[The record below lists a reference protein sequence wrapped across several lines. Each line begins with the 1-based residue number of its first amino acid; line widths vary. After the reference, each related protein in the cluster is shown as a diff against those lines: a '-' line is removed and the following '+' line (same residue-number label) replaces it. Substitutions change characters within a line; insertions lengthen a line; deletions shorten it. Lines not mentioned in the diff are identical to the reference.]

1 MLRADVRIVPGICRN
16 FRKDYRMTKQE
27 FQELIKQGPLILD
40 GATGSNLMK
49 AGMPKGVCTEHWI
62 LEHKDVLTKL
72 QKQYIEAG
80 SRIIYAPTFAANRI
94 SLAEHGLENEM
105 EAMIPQLVALSRS
118 CVKEGCY
125 VAGDLTTTGKT
136 TIPYDELYTVYQ
148 EQICCLRDAGV
159 DLLVAET
166 MLTLDETMAAVE
178 AARAVCDLPILC
190 SLTVESDGSLF
201 FGGNI
206 FETAVAL
213 QEIGADAVGIN
224 CSTGPDQFESIISSL
239 KESLTIPV
247 IAKPN
252 AGMPTI
258 DEKGEA
264 HYSMDAPEFAR
275 HMKRLVELGA
285 DIVGGCCGTT
295 PEYIREMVKALK

>member
-1 MLRADVRIVPGICRN
+1 
-16 FRKDYRMTKQE
+16 MTKQE
-27 FQELIKQGPLILD
+27 FQNLVSQGPLILD

-49 AGMPKGVCTEHWI
+49 AGMPKGVCTEQWI
-62 LEHKDVLTKL
+62 LEHPAALTKL
-72 QKQYIEAG
+72 QQEYVDAG
-80 SRIIYAPTFAANRI
+80 SQIIYAPTFAANRI
-94 SLAEHGLENEM
+94 SLKEHGLEDEM
-105 EAMIPQLVALSRS
+105 ISMISRLVSLSKS
-118 CVKEGCY
+118 CAKERCY

-136 TIPYDELYTVYQ
+136 DIPYEELYNVYQ
-148 EQICCLRDAGV
+148 EQISCLADAGA

-166 MLTLDETMAAVE
+166 MMTLDETMAAVE
-178 AARAVCDLPILC
+178 AAHAVCGLPILC
-190 SLTVESDGSLF
+190 SLTIESDGSLF

-206 FETAVAL
+206 FETAVTL

-224 CSTGPDQFESIISSL
+224 CSSGPDQFESIISSL
-239 KESLTIPV
+239 KDSLTVPV

-264 HYSMDAPEFAR
+264 HYIMDAPEFAR

-295 PEYIREMVKALK
+295 PEFIRELVKILKKTP

>member
-1 MLRADVRIVPGICRN
+1 
-16 FRKDYRMTKQE
+16 MTKQE
-27 FQELIKQGPLILD
+27 FQNLVSQGPLILD

-49 AGMPKGVCTEHWI
+49 AGMPKGVCTEQWI
-62 LEHKDVLTKL
+62 LEHPAALTKL
-72 QKQYIEAG
+72 QQEYVDAG
-80 SRIIYAPTFAANRI
+80 SQIIYAPTFAANRL
-94 SLAEHGLENEM
+94 SLKEHGLEDEM
-105 EAMIPQLVALSRS
+105 ISMISRLVSLSKS
-118 CVKEGCY
+118 CAKERCY

-136 TIPYDELYTVYQ
+136 DIPYEELYNVYQ
-148 EQICCLRDAGV
+148 EQISCLADAGA

-166 MLTLDETMAAVE
+166 MMTLDETMAAVE
-178 AARAVCDLPILC
+178 AAHAVCGLPILC
-190 SLTVESDGSLF
+190 SLTIESDGSLF

-206 FETAVAL
+206 FETAVTL

-224 CSTGPDQFESIISSL
+224 CSSGPDQFESIISSL
-239 KESLTIPV
+239 KDSLTVPV

-295 PEYIREMVKALK
+295 PEFIRELVKILKKTP

>member
-1 MLRADVRIVPGICRN
+1 
-16 FRKDYRMTKQE
+16 MTKQE
-27 FQELIKQGPLILD
+27 FQELVNQGPLILD
-40 GATGSNLMK
+40 GATGSNLMR
-49 AGMPKGVCTEHWI
+49 AGMPKGVCTEQWV
-62 LEHKDVLTKL
+62 LEHKDVLAEL

-94 SLAEHGLENEM
+94 SLAEHGLDQEM
-105 EAMIPQLVALSRS
+105 ETMIPRLVAISKA

-136 TIPYDELYTVYQ
+136 SIPYDELYVVYQ
-148 EQICCLRDAGV
+148 EQISCLRDADV

-178 AARAVCDLPILC
+178 AAHAVCDLPILC

-206 FETAVAL
+206 FETALTL

-224 CSTGPDQFESIISSL
+224 CSTGPDQFESIIAGL
-239 KESLTIPV
+239 KENLTIPI

-258 DEKGEA
+258 DEKGAA
-264 HYSMDAPEFAR
+264 HYSMDAASFAR

-295 PEYIREMVKALK
+295 PEYIRELVKILK

>member
-1 MLRADVRIVPGICRN
+1 
-16 FRKDYRMTKQE
+16 MTKQE
-27 FQELIKQGPLILD
+27 FQNLVSQGPLILD

-49 AGMPKGVCTEHWI
+49 AGMPKGVCTEQWI
-62 LEHKDVLTKL
+62 LEHPAALTKL
-72 QKQYIEAG
+72 QQEYVDAG
-80 SRIIYAPTFAANRI
+80 SQIIYAPTFAANRI
-94 SLAEHGLENEM
+94 SLKEHGLEDEM
-105 EAMIPQLVALSRS
+105 ISMISRLVSLSKS
-118 CVKEGCY
+118 CAKERCY

-136 TIPYDELYTVYQ
+136 DIPYEELYNVYQ
-148 EQICCLRDAGV
+148 EQISCLADAGA

-166 MLTLDETMAAVE
+166 MMTLDETMAAVE
-178 AARAVCDLPILC
+178 AAHAVCGLPILC
-190 SLTVESDGSLF
+190 SLTIESDGSLF

-206 FETAVAL
+206 FETAVTL

-224 CSTGPDQFESIISSL
+224 CSSGPDQFESIISSL
-239 KESLTIPV
+239 KDSLTVPV

-275 HMKRLVELGA
+275 HMKLLVELGA

-295 PEYIREMVKALK
+295 PEFIRELVKILKKTP

>member
-1 MLRADVRIVPGICRN
+1 
-16 FRKDYRMTKQE
+16 MTKQE
-27 FQELIKQGPLILD
+27 FQNLVNRGPLILD

-49 AGMPKGVCTEHWI
+49 AGMPKGVCTEQWI
-62 LEHKDVLTKL
+62 LEHPAALTKL
-72 QKQYIEAG
+72 QQEYVDAG
-80 SRIIYAPTFAANRI
+80 SQIIYAPTFAANRI
-94 SLAEHGLENEM
+94 SLMEHGLEDEM
-105 EAMIPQLVALSRS
+105 ISMISRLVSLSKS
-118 CVKEGCY
+118 CAKERCY

-136 TIPYDELYTVYQ
+136 DIPYEELYSVYQ
-148 EQICCLRDAGV
+148 EQISCLADAGA

-166 MLTLDETMAAVE
+166 MMTLDETMAAVE
-178 AARAVCDLPILC
+178 AAHAVCGLPILC
-190 SLTVESDGSLF
+190 SLTIESDGSLF

-206 FETAVAL
+206 FETAVTL

-224 CSTGPDQFESIISSL
+224 CSSGPDQFESIISSL
-239 KESLTIPV
+239 KDSLTVPV

-295 PEYIREMVKALK
+295 PEFIRELVKILKKTP

>member
-1 MLRADVRIVPGICRN
+1 
-16 FRKDYRMTKQE
+16 MTKQE
-27 FQELIKQGPLILD
+27 FQNLVSQGPLILD

-49 AGMPKGVCTEHWI
+49 AGMPKGVCTEQWI
-62 LEHKDVLTKL
+62 LEHPAALTKL
-72 QKQYIEAG
+72 QQEYVDAG
-80 SRIIYAPTFAANRI
+80 SQIIYAPTFAANRI
-94 SLAEHGLENEM
+94 SLKEHGLEDEM
-105 EAMIPQLVALSRS
+105 ISMISRLVSLSKS
-118 CVKEGCY
+118 CAKQRCY

-136 TIPYDELYTVYQ
+136 DIPYEELYNVYQ
-148 EQICCLRDAGV
+148 EQISCLADAGA

-166 MLTLDETMAAVE
+166 MMTLDETMAAVE
-178 AARAVCDLPILC
+178 AAHAVCGLPILC
-190 SLTVESDGSLF
+190 SLTIESDGSLF

-206 FETAVAL
+206 FETAVTL

-224 CSTGPDQFESIISSL
+224 CSSGPDQFESIISSL
-239 KESLTIPV
+239 KDSLTVPV

-295 PEYIREMVKALK
+295 PEFIRELVKILKKTP

>member
-1 MLRADVRIVPGICRN
+1 
-16 FRKDYRMTKQE
+16 MTKQE
-27 FQELIKQGPLILD
+27 FQNLVSQGPLILD

-49 AGMPKGVCTEHWI
+49 AGMPKGVCTEQWI
-62 LEHKDVLTKL
+62 LEHPAALTKL
-72 QKQYIEAG
+72 QQEYVDAG
-80 SRIIYAPTFAANRI
+80 SQIIYAPTFAANRI
-94 SLAEHGLENEM
+94 SLKEHGLEDEM
-105 EAMIPQLVALSRS
+105 ISMISRLVSLSKS
-118 CVKEGCY
+118 CAKERCY

-136 TIPYDELYTVYQ
+136 DIPYEELYNVYQ
-148 EQICCLRDAGV
+148 EQISCLADAGA

-166 MLTLDETMAAVE
+166 MMTLDETMAAVE
-178 AARAVCDLPILC
+178 AAHAVCGLPILC
-190 SLTVESDGSLF
+190 SLTIESDGSLF

-206 FETAVAL
+206 FETAVTL

-224 CSTGPDQFESIISSL
+224 CSSGPDQFESIISSL
-239 KESLTIPV
+239 KDSLTVPV

-264 HYSMDAPEFAR
+264 HYSMDAPEYAR

-295 PEYIREMVKALK
+295 PEFIRELVKILKKTP

>member
-1 MLRADVRIVPGICRN
+1 
-16 FRKDYRMTKQE
+16 MTKQE
-27 FQELIKQGPLILD
+27 FQNLVSREPLILD

-49 AGMPKGVCTEHWI
+49 AGMPKGVCTEQWI
-62 LEHKDVLTKL
+62 LEHPAALTKL
-72 QKQYIEAG
+72 QQGYVDAG
-80 SRIIYAPTFAANRI
+80 SQIIYAPTFAANRI
-94 SLAEHGLENEM
+94 SLKEHGLEDEM
-105 EAMIPQLVALSRS
+105 ISMISRLVSLSKS
-118 CVKEGCY
+118 CAKERCY

-136 TIPYDELYTVYQ
+136 DIPYEELYNVYQ
-148 EQICCLRDAGV
+148 EQISCLADAGA

-166 MLTLDETMAAVE
+166 MMTLDETMAAVE
-178 AARAVCDLPILC
+178 AAHAVCGLPILC
-190 SLTVESDGSLF
+190 SLTIESDGSLF

-206 FETAVAL
+206 FETAVTL

-224 CSTGPDQFESIISSL
+224 CSSGPDQFESIISSL
-239 KESLTIPV
+239 KDSLTVPV

-295 PEYIREMVKALK
+295 PEFIRELVKILKKTP

>member
-1 MLRADVRIVPGICRN
+1 
-16 FRKDYRMTKQE
+16 MTKQE
-27 FQELIKQGPLILD
+27 FQDLVGRGPLILD

-49 AGMPKGVCTEHWI
+49 AGMPKGVCTEQWI
-62 LEHKDVLTKL
+62 LEHPAVLTEL
-72 QKQYIEAG
+72 QQEYVDAG
-80 SRIIYAPTFAANRI
+80 SQIIYAPTFAANRI
-94 SLAEHGLENEM
+94 SLAEHGLENKM
-105 EAMIPQLVALSRS
+105 KQMIFQLVSLSKS
-118 CVKEGCY
+118 CAKEGCW

-136 TIPYDELYTVYQ
+136 DIPYEELYTVYQ
-148 EQICCLRDAGV
+148 EQISCLADAGV

-166 MLTLDETMAAVE
+166 MMTLDETMAAVE
-178 AARAVCDLPILC
+178 AAHAVCDLPILC
-190 SLTVESDGSLF
+190 SLTIESDGSLF

-206 FETAVAL
+206 FETAVTL

-224 CSTGPDQFESIISSL
+224 CSAGPDQFESIISTL
-239 KESLTIPV
+239 KESLTVPV

-264 HYSMDAPEFAR
+264 HYSMGAPEFAR

-295 PEYIREMVKALK
+295 PEFIRELVKILKKTLS

>member
-1 MLRADVRIVPGICRN
+1 MHYSYYG
-16 FRKDYRMTKQE
+16 KDTFMTRQE
-27 FQELIKQGPLILD
+27 FQKLVNQGPLILD

-49 AGMPKGVCTEHWI
+49 AGMPKGVCTEQWVLDHP
-62 LEHKDVLTKL
+62 EVLTKL
-72 QKQYIEAG
+72 QKEYIDAG

-94 SLAEHGLENEM
+94 SLAEHGLEGEM
-105 EAMIPQLVALSRS
+105 ESMIPRLVNLSKS
-118 CVKEGCY
+118 CVKAGTY

-136 TIPYDELYTVYQ
+136 DMPYETLYTVYQ
-148 EQICCLRDAGV
+148 EQISCLRDAGV

-166 MLTLDETMAAVE
+166 MLTLDETMAAVD
-178 AARAVCDLPILC
+178 AAHAVCDLPILC
-190 SLTVESDGSLF
+190 TMTVESDGSLF

-206 FETAVAL
+206 FETALAL

-224 CSTGPDQFESIISSL
+224 CSAGPEQFESIIFSL
-239 KESLTIPV
+239 KESLDIPV

-264 HYSMDAPEFAR
+264 HYHMDPAEFAA
-275 HMKRLVELGA
+275 HMKRLVEAGA
-285 DIVGGCCGTT
+285 DLIGGCCGTS
-295 PEYIREMVKALK
+295 PEYIRELVSILKQ

>member
-1 MLRADVRIVPGICRN
+1 
-16 FRKDYRMTKQE
+16 MTKQE
-27 FQELIKQGPLILD
+27 FQDLVSRRPLILD

-49 AGMPKGVCTEHWI
+49 AGMPRGVCTEQWI
-62 LEHKDVLTKL
+62 LEHSSVLTEL
-72 QKQYIEAG
+72 QQGYVDAG
-80 SRIIYAPTFAANRI
+80 SQIIYAPTFAANRI

-105 EAMIPQLVALSRS
+105 EQMIPRLVSLSKS
-118 CVKEGCY
+118 CAKEGCR

-136 TIPYDELYTVYQ
+136 DIPYEELYTVYQ
-148 EQICCLRDAGV
+148 EQISCLADAGV

-166 MLTLDETMAAVE
+166 MMTLDETIAAVE

-190 SLTVESDGSLF
+190 SLTIESDGSLF

-206 FETAVAL
+206 FDAAAAL

-224 CSTGPDQFESIISSL
+224 CSAGPDQFESIISTL
-239 KESLTIPV
+239 KESLTVPI

-252 AGMPTI
+252 AGMPSI

-264 HYSMDAPEFAR
+264 HYNMGAPEFAR

-285 DIVGGCCGTT
+285 DLVGGCCGTT
-295 PEYIREMVKALK
+295 PEFIRELVKALNENPPLI

>member
-1 MLRADVRIVPGICRN
+1 MRITDN
-16 FRKDYRMTKQE
+16 LFFRKDYLMTKQE
-27 FQELIKQGPLILD
+27 FQELVNQGPLILD
-40 GATGSNLMK
+40 GATGSNLMR
-49 AGMPKGVCTEHWI
+49 AGMPKGVCTEQWV
-62 LEHKDVLTKL
+62 LEHKDVLAEL

-94 SLAEHGLENEM
+94 SLAEHGLDQEM
-105 EAMIPQLVALSRS
+105 ETMIPRLVAISKA

-136 TIPYDELYTVYQ
+136 SIPYDELYVVYQ
-148 EQICCLRDAGV
+148 EQISCLRDADV

-178 AARAVCDLPILC
+178 AAHAVCDLPILC

-206 FETAVAL
+206 FETALTL

-224 CSTGPDQFESIISSL
+224 CSTGPDQFESIIAGL
-239 KESLTIPV
+239 KENLTIPI

-258 DEKGEA
+258 DEKGAA
-264 HYSMDAPEFAR
+264 HYSMDAASFAR

-295 PEYIREMVKALK
+295 PEYIRELVKILK

>member
-1 MLRADVRIVPGICRN
+1 
-16 FRKDYRMTKQE
+16 MTKQE
-27 FQELIKQGPLILD
+27 FQNLVSRGPLILD

-49 AGMPKGVCTEHWI
+49 AGMPKGVCTEQWI
-62 LEHKDVLTKL
+62 LEHPAALTKL
-72 QKQYIEAG
+72 QQEYVDAG
-80 SRIIYAPTFAANRI
+80 SQIIYAPTFAANRI
-94 SLAEHGLENEM
+94 SLMEHGLEDEM
-105 EAMIPQLVALSRS
+105 ISMISRLVSLSKS
-118 CVKEGCY
+118 CAKERCY

-136 TIPYDELYTVYQ
+136 DIPYEELYSVYQ
-148 EQICCLRDAGV
+148 EQISCLADAGA

-166 MLTLDETMAAVE
+166 MMTLDETMAAVE
-178 AARAVCDLPILC
+178 AAHAVCGLPILC
-190 SLTVESDGSLF
+190 SLTIESDGSLF

-206 FETAVAL
+206 FETAVTL

-224 CSTGPDQFESIISSL
+224 CSSGPDQFESIISSL
-239 KESLTIPV
+239 KDSLTVPV

-295 PEYIREMVKALK
+295 PEFIRELVKILKKTP

>member
-1 MLRADVRIVPGICRN
+1 
-16 FRKDYRMTKQE
+16 MTKQD
-27 FQELIKQGPLILD
+27 FQELINQGPLILD

-49 AGMPKGVCTEHWI
+49 AGMPKGVCTEQWI
-62 LEHKDVLTKL
+62 LEHKEVLTSL

-80 SRIIYAPTFAANRI
+80 SRVIYAPTFAANRI
-94 SLAEHGLENEM
+94 SLAEHGLADQM
-105 EAMIPQLVALSRS
+105 ETMIPQLVALSKA
-118 CVKEGCY
+118 CVKDGCY

-136 TIPYDELYTVYQ
+136 SISYEELYTVYQ
-148 EQICCLRDAGV
+148 EQISCLRDAGV
-159 DLLVAET
+159 DLLIAET
-166 MLTLDETMAAVE
+166 MLTMDETMAAVE
-178 AARAVCDLPILC
+178 AAHAVCDLPILC
-190 SLTVESDGSLF
+190 SMTVESDGSLF

-206 FETAVAL
+206 FEAAIAL

-224 CSTGPDQFESIISSL
+224 CSTGPDQFESIIASL

-258 DEKGEA
+258 DDKGMA

-295 PEYIREMVKALK
+295 PEYIREMVKILK

>member
-1 MLRADVRIVPGICRN
+1 
-16 FRKDYRMTKQE
+16 MTKQD
-27 FQELIKQGPLILD
+27 FQELINQGPLILD

-49 AGMPKGVCTEHWI
+49 AGMPKGVCTEQWI
-62 LEHKDVLTKL
+62 LEHKEVLTAL

-80 SRIIYAPTFAANRI
+80 SRVIYAPTFAANRI
-94 SLAEHGLENEM
+94 SLAEHGLADQM
-105 EAMIPQLVALSRS
+105 ETMIPQLVALSKA
-118 CVKEGCY
+118 CVKDGCY

-136 TIPYDELYTVYQ
+136 SIPYEELYTVYQ
-148 EQICCLRDAGV
+148 EQISCLRDAGV
-159 DLLVAET
+159 DLLIAET
-166 MLTLDETMAAVE
+166 MLTMDETMAAVE
-178 AARAVCDLPILC
+178 AAHAVCDLPILC
-190 SLTVESDGSLF
+190 SMTVESDGSLF

-206 FETAVAL
+206 FEAAIAL

-224 CSTGPDQFESIISSL
+224 CSTGPDQFESIIASL

-258 DEKGEA
+258 DDKGMA

-295 PEYIREMVKALK
+295 PEYIREMVKILK

>member
-1 MLRADVRIVPGICRN
+1 
-16 FRKDYRMTKQE
+16 MTKQE
-27 FQELIKQGPLILD
+27 FQNLVSRGPLILD

-49 AGMPKGVCTEHWI
+49 AGMPKGVCTEQWI
-62 LEHKDVLTKL
+62 LEHPAALTKL
-72 QKQYIEAG
+72 QQEYVDAG
-80 SRIIYAPTFAANRI
+80 SQIIYAPTFAANRI
-94 SLAEHGLENEM
+94 SLKEHGLEDEM
-105 EAMIPQLVALSRS
+105 ISMISRLVSLSKS
-118 CVKEGCY
+118 CAKERCY

-136 TIPYDELYTVYQ
+136 DIPYEELYNVYQ
-148 EQICCLRDAGV
+148 EQISCLADAGA

-166 MLTLDETMAAVE
+166 MMTLDETMAAVE
-178 AARAVCDLPILC
+178 AAHAVCGLPILC
-190 SLTVESDGSLF
+190 SLTIESDGSLF

-206 FETAVAL
+206 FETAVTL

-224 CSTGPDQFESIISSL
+224 CSSGPDQFESIISSL
-239 KESLTIPV
+239 KDSLTVPV

-258 DEKGEA
+258 DKKGEA

-295 PEYIREMVKALK
+295 PEFIRELVKILKKTP

>member
-1 MLRADVRIVPGICRN
+1 
-16 FRKDYRMTKQE
+16 MTKQE
-27 FQELIKQGPLILD
+27 FQNLVSRGPLILD

-49 AGMPKGVCTEHWI
+49 AGMPKGVCTEQCI
-62 LEHKDVLTKL
+62 LEHPAALTKL
-72 QKQYIEAG
+72 QQGYVDAG
-80 SRIIYAPTFAANRI
+80 SQIIYAPTFAANRI
-94 SLAEHGLENEM
+94 SLKEHGLEDEM
-105 EAMIPQLVALSRS
+105 ISMISRLVSLSKS
-118 CVKEGCY
+118 CAKERCY

-136 TIPYDELYTVYQ
+136 DIPYEELYNVYQ
-148 EQICCLRDAGV
+148 EQISCLADAGA

-166 MLTLDETMAAVE
+166 MMTLDETMAAVE
-178 AARAVCDLPILC
+178 AAHAVCGLPILC
-190 SLTVESDGSLF
+190 SLTIESDGSLF

-206 FETAVAL
+206 FETAVTL

-224 CSTGPDQFESIISSL
+224 CSSGPDQFESIISSL
-239 KESLTIPV
+239 KDSLTVPV

-295 PEYIREMVKALK
+295 PEFIRELVKILKKTP

>member
-1 MLRADVRIVPGICRN
+1 
-16 FRKDYRMTKQE
+16 MTKQE
-27 FQELIKQGPLILD
+27 FQNLVNRGPLILD

-49 AGMPKGVCTEHWI
+49 AGMPKGVCTEQWI
-62 LEHKDVLTKL
+62 LEHPAALTKL
-72 QKQYIEAG
+72 QQEYVDAG
-80 SRIIYAPTFAANRI
+80 SQIIYAPTFAANRI
-94 SLAEHGLENEM
+94 SLKEHGLEDEM
-105 EAMIPQLVALSRS
+105 ISMISRLVSLSKS
-118 CVKEGCY
+118 CAKERCY

-136 TIPYDELYTVYQ
+136 DIPYEELYSVYQ
-148 EQICCLRDAGV
+148 EQISCLADAGA

-166 MLTLDETMAAVE
+166 MMTLDETMAAVE
-178 AARAVCDLPILC
+178 AAHAVCGLPILC
-190 SLTVESDGSLF
+190 SLTIESDGSLF

-206 FETAVAL
+206 FETAVTL

-224 CSTGPDQFESIISSL
+224 CSSGPDQFESIISSL
-239 KESLTIPV
+239 KDSLTVPV

-295 PEYIREMVKALK
+295 PEFIRELVKILKKTP

>member
-1 MLRADVRIVPGICRN
+1 
-16 FRKDYRMTKQE
+16 MTKQD
-27 FQELIKQGPLILD
+27 FQELINQGPLILD

-49 AGMPKGVCTEHWI
+49 AGMPKGVCTEQWI
-62 LEHKDVLTKL
+62 LEHKEVLTAL

-80 SRIIYAPTFAANRI
+80 SRVIYAPTFAANRI
-94 SLAEHGLENEM
+94 SLAEHGLADQM
-105 EAMIPQLVALSRS
+105 ETMIPQLVALSKA
-118 CVKEGCY
+118 CVKDGCY

-136 TIPYDELYTVYQ
+136 SISYEELYTVYQ
-148 EQICCLRDAGV
+148 EQISCLRDAGV
-159 DLLVAET
+159 DLLIAET
-166 MLTLDETMAAVE
+166 MLTMDETMAAVE
-178 AARAVCDLPILC
+178 AAHAVCDLPILC
-190 SLTVESDGSLF
+190 SMTVESDGSLF

-206 FETAVAL
+206 FEAAIAL

-224 CSTGPDQFESIISSL
+224 CSTGPDQFESIIASL

-258 DEKGEA
+258 DDKGMA
-264 HYSMDAPEFAR
+264 HYSMDAPEFAK

-295 PEYIREMVKALK
+295 PEYIREMVKILK

>member
-1 MLRADVRIVPGICRN
+1 
-16 FRKDYRMTKQE
+16 MTKQE
-27 FQELIKQGPLILD
+27 FQNLVSRGPLILD

-49 AGMPKGVCTEHWI
+49 AGMPKGVCTEQWI
-62 LEHKDVLTKL
+62 LEHPAALTKL
-72 QKQYIEAG
+72 QQEYVDAG
-80 SRIIYAPTFAANRI
+80 SQIIYAPTFAANRI
-94 SLAEHGLENEM
+94 SLKEHGLEDEM
-105 EAMIPQLVALSRS
+105 ISMISRLVSLSKS
-118 CVKEGCY
+118 CAKERCY

-136 TIPYDELYTVYQ
+136 DIPYEELYNVYQ
-148 EQICCLRDAGV
+148 EQISCLADAGA

-166 MLTLDETMAAVE
+166 MMTLDETMAAVE
-178 AARAVCDLPILC
+178 AAHAGCGLPILC
-190 SLTVESDGSLF
+190 SLTIESDGSLF

-206 FETAVAL
+206 FETAVTL

-224 CSTGPDQFESIISSL
+224 CSSGPDQFESIISSL
-239 KESLTIPV
+239 KDSLTVPV

-295 PEYIREMVKALK
+295 PEFIRELVKILKKTP

>member
-1 MLRADVRIVPGICRN
+1 
-16 FRKDYRMTKQE
+16 MTRQE
-27 FQELIKQGPLILD
+27 FQELINQGPLILD

-49 AGMPKGVCTEHWI
+49 AGMPKGVCTEQWI
-62 LEHKDVLTKL
+62 LEHKNILIDL
-72 QKQYIEAG
+72 QKKYIEAG
-80 SRIIYAPTFAANRI
+80 SRVLYAPTFAANRI

-105 EAMIPQLVALSRS
+105 EPMISELVNLSKS

-136 TIPYDELYTVYQ
+136 DLPYEELYAVYQ
-148 EQICCLRDAGV
+148 EQISCLHNAGV

-178 AARAVCDLPILC
+178 AAHAVCGLPILC
-190 SLTVESDGSLF
+190 SLTIESDGSLF

-206 FETAVAL
+206 FETAAAL

-224 CSTGPDQFESIISSL
+224 CSSGPDQFESIISTL
-239 KESLTIPV
+239 KAALDIPI

-252 AGMPTI
+252 AGMPVI

-264 HYSMDAPEFAR
+264 HYSMEAPEFAR

-295 PEYIREMVKALK
+295 PAFIKELVNIL

>member
-1 MLRADVRIVPGICRN
+1 
-16 FRKDYRMTKQE
+16 MTKRE
-27 FQELIKQGPLILD
+27 FQNLVSQGPLILD

-49 AGMPKGVCTEHWI
+49 AGMPKGVCTEQWI
-62 LEHKDVLTKL
+62 LEHPAALTKL
-72 QKQYIEAG
+72 QQEYVDAG
-80 SRIIYAPTFAANRI
+80 SQIIYAPTFAANRI
-94 SLAEHGLENEM
+94 SLKEHGLEDEM
-105 EAMIPQLVALSRS
+105 ISMISRLVSLSKS
-118 CVKEGCY
+118 CAKERCY

-136 TIPYDELYTVYQ
+136 DIPYEELYNVYQ
-148 EQICCLRDAGV
+148 EQISCLADAGA

-166 MLTLDETMAAVE
+166 MMTLDETMAAVE
-178 AARAVCDLPILC
+178 AAHAVCGLPILC
-190 SLTVESDGSLF
+190 SLTIESDGSLF

-206 FETAVAL
+206 FETAVTL

-224 CSTGPDQFESIISSL
+224 CSSGPDQFESIISSL
-239 KESLTIPV
+239 KDSLTVPV

-295 PEYIREMVKALK
+295 PEFIRELVKILKKTP

>member
-1 MLRADVRIVPGICRN
+1 
-16 FRKDYRMTKQE
+16 MTKQE
-27 FQELIKQGPLILD
+27 FQNLVNQGPLILD

-49 AGMPKGVCTEHWI
+49 AGMPKGVCTEQWI
-62 LEHKDVLTKL
+62 LEHPSVLTRL
-72 QKQYIEAG
+72 QQEYVDAG
-80 SRIIYAPTFAANRI
+80 SQIIYAPTFAANRI
-94 SLAEHGLENEM
+94 SLGEHGLAGEM
-105 EAMIPQLVALSRS
+105 ESMISRLVNLSKS
-118 CVKEGCY
+118 CAKEGCY

-136 TIPYDELYTVYQ
+136 DIPYEELYTVYQ
-148 EQICCLRDAGV
+148 EQISCLADAGA

-166 MLTLDETMAAVE
+166 MMTLDETMAAVE
-178 AARAVCDLPILC
+178 AAHAVCGLPVLC
-190 SLTVESDGSLF
+190 SLTIESDGSLF

-206 FETAVAL
+206 FETAVTL

-224 CSTGPDQFESIISSL
+224 CSSGPDQFESIISTL
-239 KESLTIPV
+239 NESLEIPI

-295 PEYIREMVKALK
+295 PEFIRELVKILKKTY

>member
-1 MLRADVRIVPGICRN
+1 
-16 FRKDYRMTKQE
+16 MTKQE
-27 FQELIKQGPLILD
+27 FQNLVSQGPLILD

-49 AGMPKGVCTEHWI
+49 AGMPKGVCTEQWI
-62 LEHKDVLTKL
+62 LEHPAALTKL
-72 QKQYIEAG
+72 QQEYVDAG
-80 SRIIYAPTFAANRI
+80 SQIIYAPTFAANRI
-94 SLAEHGLENEM
+94 SLKEHGLEDEM
-105 EAMIPQLVALSRS
+105 ISMISRLVSLSKS
-118 CVKEGCY
+118 CAKERCY

-136 TIPYDELYTVYQ
+136 DIPCEELYNVYQ
-148 EQICCLRDAGV
+148 EQISCLADAGAG
-159 DLLVAET
+159 LLVAET
-166 MLTLDETMAAVE
+166 MMTLDETMAAVE
-178 AARAVCDLPILC
+178 AAHAVCGLPILC
-190 SLTVESDGSLF
+190 SLTIESDGSLF

-206 FETAVAL
+206 FETAVTL

-224 CSTGPDQFESIISSL
+224 CSSGPDQFESIISSL
-239 KESLTIPV
+239 KDSLTVPV

-295 PEYIREMVKALK
+295 PEFIRELVKILKKTP